1 MSSIGLEARC
11 GLATA
16 GGMLEIKG
24 KDFATVPVFVLGS
37 SSSYQEAHSPFFFN
51 LQLLPLGQL
60 YFLSSVA

>member
-37 SSSYQEAHSPFFFN
+37 SSYQEAHSPFFFN
-51 LQLLPLGQL
+51 LQLLSLGQL